1 MDLWQLK
8 VFVNVVNQKSFSK
21 AGEAVFLSQPT
32 VSSHIKELEEYFKC
46 RLIDRLGREAI
57 PTKAGEILYEYARKL
72 LSLKE
77 ETEAGISAFLGN
89 ARGNL
94 TIGGSSIPSTY
105 IIPAILGRFA
115 SKYPEISLSV
125 MTGDTSEV
133 KDAIIRGEVEAGIV
147 GAKIRGGATLL
158 KQEKLIEDEMKL
170 IVPSSHPWADRTGV
184 DIEELLK
191 EPFIGRERGSGTWDS
206 ILKAIADS
214 GLNCSCDDLKISIR
228 LGSNASVI
236 QGVLNGA
243 GVSIISTIAV
253 KDYIDAGRLRA
264 LFVNGLNLKRHFF
277 ITTHRKRTLSP
288 LALLFIDFMK
298 KELESAEIIP

>member
-57 PTKAGEILYEYARKL
+57 PTKAGEILYDYARKL

-125 MTGDTSEV
+125 MTGDTSEI
-133 KDAIIRGEVEAGIV
+133 KEAIIKGEVEAGIV
-147 GAKIRGGATLL
+147 GAKLKGGATIL

-170 IVPSSHPWADRTGV
+170 IVPTSHRWADQLSV
-184 DIEELLK
+184 DIENLLK
-191 EPFIGRERGSGTWDS
+191 EPFIGREKGSGTWDS
-206 ILKAIADS
+206 ISKAMAYS
-214 GLNCSCDDLKISIR
+214 GFNCTCEDLTISVR

-236 QGVLNGA
+236 QGILNSA
-243 GVSIISTIAV
+243 GVSIISAIAV
-253 KDYIDAGRLRA
+253 QDYIDAGRLKA
-264 LFVNGLNLKRHFF
+264 LSVNGLNLKRHFF
-277 ITTHRKRTLSP
+277 ITTHRKRSLSP
-288 LALLFIDFMK
+288 LAMLFIDFMK
-298 KELESAEIIP
+298 NELKSE

>member
-46 RLIDRLGREAI
+46 RLIDRLGREAV
-57 PTKAGEILYEYARKL
+57 PTKAGEILYDYARKL

-115 SKYPEISLSV
+115 RQYPEISLSV

-133 KDAIIRGEVEAGIV
+133 KNAIIRGEVEAGIV
-147 GAKIRGGATLL
+147 GAKVRGGATLL

-170 IVPSSHPWADRTGV
+170 IVPSSHPWADRTCV

-191 EPFIGRERGSGTWDS
+191 EPFIGREKGSGTWDS
-206 ILKAIADS
+206 ISKAMADS

-236 QGVLNGA
+236 QGVLNSA

-253 KDYIDAGRLRA
+253 KDYIDAGRLMA
-264 LFVNGLNLKRHFF
+264 LCVNGLNLKRHFF

-298 KELESAEIIP
+298 KELESGEINP

>member
-1 MDLWQLK
+1 
-8 VFVNVVNQKSFSK
+8 
-21 AGEAVFLSQPT
+21 
-32 VSSHIKELEEYFKC
+32 
-46 RLIDRLGREAI
+46 
-57 PTKAGEILYEYARKL
+57 
-72 LSLKE
+72 
-77 ETEAGISAFLGN
+77 
-89 ARGNL
+89 
-94 TIGGSSIPSTY
+94 
-105 IIPAILGRFA
+105 
-115 SKYPEISLSV
+115 
-125 MTGDTSEV
+125 
-133 KDAIIRGEVEAGIV
+133 
-147 GAKIRGGATLL
+147 
-158 KQEKLIEDEMKL
+158 MKL